1 MSSRSVSS
9 FLDGKLPSFV
19 LLLLLAVSG
28 RADDSL
34 GEKISSE
41 VCRVFAE
48 RRESTVRVEAYD
60 RHGKLS
66 ATGFFADPAGTIY
79 TLYYVVANA
88 EEIFVV
94 HGDRRIPAK
103 LLAADPRSGIA
114 LLKVDYNSPF
124 IPIGNS
130 KELSLASPVVA
141 IGFPVNLAATPSF
154 GIVGGFDR
162 QFLGRYFMTTHIR
175 AIVPVEPGF
184 GGAPLMNLKGEVV
197 GIIISGIE
205 GGGAC
210 YALPIEAAEKI
221 RLDYVR
227 FGKPRH
233 GWVGANVEDENEPGD
248 GSHVRIAELGPES
261 PAAQS
266 GLKEGDIV
274 SKIGGVKIATAED
287 VIDASFFLTAGDRVS
302 ILIERDGQEMSIDV
316 RPVEHPITNS
326 PYYPRSGLTELHA
339 LMSTPFLENP
349 KLE

>member
-9 FLDGKLPSFV
+9 FFEAKLSLF
-19 LLLLLAVSG
+19 LLALLLAVSG
-28 RADDSL
+28 RAEDSL
-34 GEKISSE
+34 GEKISAE
-41 VCRVFAE
+41 VRRLFDE
-48 RRESTVRVEAYD
+48 RRDSTVRIEAYD

-66 ATGFFADPAGTIY
+66 GTGFFADPAGTIY
-79 TLYYVVANA
+79 TLSYVVANA

-94 HGDRRIPAK
+94 HGDRRMPAK
-103 LLAADPRSGIA
+103 LLVADARSGIA

-197 GIIISGIE
+197 GIVVSGID

-210 YALPIEAAEKI
+210 YALPVEAAEKI
-221 RLDYVR
+221 RMDYVR
-227 FGKPRH
+227 FGEVRH
-233 GWVGANVEDENEPGD
+233 GWVGANVEDQNGPGD
-248 GSHVRIAELGPES
+248 VSRVRIAELAEDT
-261 PAAQS
+261 PAAQA

-274 SKIGGVKIATAED
+274 TRIGGVKITTAED
-287 VIDASFFLTAGDRVS
+287 VIDASFFLTAGDRVP
-302 ILIERDGQEMSIDV
+302 IAIERNGREMSIDV
-316 RPVEHPITNS
+316 RPVKHPVGNS
-326 PYYPRSGLTELHA
+326 PYYSQGGLTELRA
-339 LMSTPFLENP
+339 LTPGPPPDNL